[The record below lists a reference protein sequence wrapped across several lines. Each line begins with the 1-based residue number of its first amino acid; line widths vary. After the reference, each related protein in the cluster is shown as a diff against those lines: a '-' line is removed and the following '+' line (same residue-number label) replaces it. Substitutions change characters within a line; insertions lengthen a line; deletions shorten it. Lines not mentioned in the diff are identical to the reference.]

1 MEEMKRTEPGNPE
14 MISGNAAS
22 GQNAAPGQDAVPS
35 QNFAAGQNQNLSRNA
50 ASSPDPD
57 LSRNAASSPNA
68 APGQNAVPSQNSNQ
82 NPIQVAERLFG
93 ALEYL
98 VRNGQSS
105 LTELTQALHLNKSTA
120 HRILASLQCM
130 DYVRQDPESGRYEAT
145 FKLVDL
151 ADRLMEQVDVA
162 QMARPHLKNLAA
174 RVKETV
180 HFVERDGSEVIY
192 IDKVD
197 PYDHSIRMTSHIGS
211 RMPFYRSGVGKA
223 MAANMSD
230 PEIRT
235 LWENCTIERRTAYTI
250 TNLDEFMD
258 EIAEVRRK
266 GYALDNEE
274 NEAGVRCIAAALSLD
289 GGSRYAFSISVPISR
304 MDNDRIRELS
314 GIVLAVKAEMDAE
327 LAGRN

>member
-14 MISGNAAS
+14 MTSGNAAS
-22 GQNAAPGQDAVPS
+22 GQNAAPGQ
-35 QNFAAGQNQNLSRNA
+35 NQDQSR
-50 ASSPDPD
+50 
-57 LSRNAASSPNA
+57 NA
-68 APGQNAVPSQNSNQ
+68 APGQNQDQSRNAALGQNQDQSRNAALGRNLNQ
-82 NPIQVAERLFG
+82 NPIQVTERLFG

-105 LTELTQALHLNKSTA
+105 LTELTQALHLNKSTT

-162 QMARPHLKNLAA
+162 QMARPHLKHLAA

-327 LAGRN
+327 LAGRS

>member
-14 MISGNAAS
+14 MTSGNAAS
-22 GQNAAPGQDAVPS
+22 GQNAAPS
-35 QNFAAGQNQNLSRNA
+35 QNFAAGQNQNLSRNV

-57 LSRNAASSPNA
+57 LSRNAVL
-68 APGQNAVPSQNSNQ
+68 GQNPNQ

-327 LAGRN
+327 LAGRS

>member
-14 MISGNAAS
+14 MTSGNAAS
-22 GQNAAPGQDAVPS
+22 GQNAAPS
-35 QNFAAGQNQNLSRNA
+35 QNFAAGQNQDLSRNA

-57 LSRNAASSPNA
+57 LNRNAVLGQNQDQSRNAAL
-68 APGQNAVPSQNSNQ
+68 SQNSNQ

>member
-14 MISGNAAS
+14 MTSGNAVS
-22 GQNAAPGQDAVPS
+22 GQNAASS

-50 ASSPDPD
+50 ALGPDPD
-57 LSRNAASSPNA
+57 LSRNAVL
-68 APGQNAVPSQNSNQ
+68 GQNSNQ

-105 LTELTQALHLNKSTA
+105 LTELTQALHLNKSTV

-327 LAGRN
+327 LAGRS

>member
-14 MISGNAAS
+14 MTSGNAAS
-22 GQNAAPGQDAVPS
+22 GQNAAPS
-35 QNFAAGQNQNLSRNA
+35 QNFAAGQNQNLSRNV

-57 LSRNAASSPNA
+57 LSRNAVL
-68 APGQNAVPSQNSNQ
+68 GQNPNQ

-105 LTELTQALHLNKSTA
+105 LTELTQALHLNKSTT

-197 PYDHSIRMTSHIGS
+197 PYDHSSRMTSHIGS

-327 LAGRN
+327 LAGRS

>member
-1 MEEMKRTEPGNPE
+1 MEEMKRTEPGNSE
-14 MISGNAAS
+14 MTSGNAAS
-22 GQNAAPGQDAVPS
+22 GQNAAPS

-57 LSRNAASSPNA
+57 LSRNAASSQNA
-68 APGQNAVPSQNSNQ
+68 APSQDAVPSQNSNQ

-327 LAGRN
+327 LAGRS

>member
-1 MEEMKRTEPGNPE
+1 MEEMKRTEPGNSE
-14 MISGNAAS
+14 MTSGNAAP
-22 GQNAAPGQDAVPS
+22 GQNAAPSPNAAPSQNAVPS

-57 LSRNAASSPNA
+57 LSRNAVL
-68 APGQNAVPSQNSNQ
+68 GQNPNQ

-327 LAGRN
+327 LAGRS

>member
-14 MISGNAAS
+14 MTSGNAAS
-22 GQNAAPGQDAVPS
+22 GQNAAPS
-35 QNFAAGQNQNLSRNA
+35 QNFAAGQNQNLSRNV

-57 LSRNAASSPNA
+57 LSRNAVL
-68 APGQNAVPSQNSNQ
+68 GQNPNQ

-105 LTELTQALHLNKSTA
+105 LTELTQALHLNKSTV

-327 LAGRN
+327 LAGRS

>member
-1 MEEMKRTEPGNPE
+1 MEEMKRTEPGNSE
-14 MISGNAAS
+14 MTSGNAAS
-22 GQNAAPGQDAVPS
+22 SQNAAPS
-35 QNFAAGQNQNLSRNA
+35 Q
-50 ASSPDPD
+50 DPD
-57 LSRNAASSPNA
+57 LSRNAVL
-68 APGQNAVPSQNSNQ
+68 GQNPNQ

-327 LAGRN
+327 LAGRS